1 MKNIKN
7 IISFIIM
14 SIVLFSCED
23 KGLDNQ
29 DWLQEPNFANPL
41 TLTLSSKE
49 LVLVKENEA
58 QNAITFTW
66 TQGNDR
72 GAGTS
77 LKYFFRMDILGNNF
91 SKDEFDKDK
100 KTVYTEEIPA
110 GMFTRT
116 YTVKQLNSI
125 LLKHFKRP
133 GGTVTNL
140 EVQIIAQ
147 VNGGVQ
153 FQLPEV
159 STSSFA
165 VTNYSPG
172 PLPLFMVGDAISGGW
187 DYSTGKSLPEIMER
201 TIYNYVGDF
210 LVGSFKVIEEP
221 GFELP
226 SYDPEAGNTIVYNET
241 VPRTADNVFKI
252 TEAGRY
258 SFYMDI
264 EQKTYVFAKAP
275 YPNIY
280 MVGHAI
286 DGIGWDIGKAKPMNW
301 DGKNGV
307 FSYKGKFNGPAGIDK
322 YEGFKLFFKA
332 GDWGAPCLMPQVSH
346 TILMPDADPV
356 PMYLNNTVSGDNK
369 WDIETTG
376 NYELI
381 VNPVNMTIQLK
392 KL

>member
-1 MKNIKN
+1 
-7 IISFIIM
+7 M

-77 LKYFFRMDILGNNF
+77 LKYFFRIDILGNNF
-91 SKDEFDKDK
+91 SKDEFEEDK

-110 GMFTRT
+110 GVLTRT

-147 VNGGVQ
+147 VNGGAE

-172 PLPLFMVGDAISGGW
+172 PLPLFMVGDAISGSW
-187 DYSTGKSLPEIMER
+187 DYSTGKSLPEITER
-201 TIYNYVGDF
+201 TTYNFIGDF
-210 LVGSFKVIEEP
+210 SVGSFKVIEEP
-221 GFELP
+221 GHELP
-226 SYDPEAGNTIVYNET
+226 TYDPVYTVGKENTIVYNET
-241 VPRTADNVFKI
+241 EERTTANVFKV
-252 TEAGRY
+252 TQAGRHY
-258 SFYMDI
+258 FNMDI
-264 EQKTYVFAKAP
+264 EAGTYEFYYKP
-275 YPNIY
+275 YDKLTL
-280 MVGHAI
+280 VGESI
-286 DGIGWDIGKAKPMNW
+286 DGQRWNKDNNPRPMNW
-301 DGKNGV
+301 DSKTPEVFTTKVNLGLGEMKIFVNTPDWNSCLRPLVANTPINGNN
-307 FSYKGKFNGPAGIDK
+307 SDAT
-322 YEGFKLFFKA
+322 GFKHALGGPDDKWVIATA
-332 GDWGAPCLMPQVSH
+332 GDYDV
-346 TILMPDADPV
+346 TI
-356 PMYLNNTVSGDNK
+356 NTVK
-369 WDIETTG
+369 
-376 NYELI
+376 
-381 VNPVNMTIQLK
+381 MTIVFK